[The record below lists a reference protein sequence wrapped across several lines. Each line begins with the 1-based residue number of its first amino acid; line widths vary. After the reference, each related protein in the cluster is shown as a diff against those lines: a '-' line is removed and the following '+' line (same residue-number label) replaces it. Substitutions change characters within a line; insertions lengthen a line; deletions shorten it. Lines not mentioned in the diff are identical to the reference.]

1 MRGSA
6 ARERLVILLLLVAPG
21 PLLAQ
26 DGEDGRVLPWSAT
39 LYYDVTQIA
48 SPPDEAYWHTVTA
61 GVARRMDAG
70 SVALQGLV
78 TQRFDVSDAGAV
90 VDVYRDLWRGA
101 YGNVRVGMAPGAEV
115 LARYDAGAELFQ
127 TVGNVELAASFRHQS
142 FEVAEVNTMGAA
154 AAYYVGRWYLRP
166 RTLVAHVHEAWSPFV
181 AFTARRYLGEGTDDR
196 FDVAAGFG
204 EEVLE
209 IAAPAFGEGPLDV
222 ITSGSRFVSLG
233 GQRYLARRLGLSA
246 AGWYSEYEE
255 IPNRW
260 GVSVGVLTRW

>member
-1 MRGSA
+1 MRGPA
-6 ARERLVILLLLVAPG
+6 ARARLVVLLSLLAPG

-26 DGEDGRVLPWSAT
+26 DDEAGRVLPWSAT

-48 SPPDEAYWHTVTA
+48 PSADEAYWHTVTA
-61 GVARRMDAG
+61 GVARQLESG

-78 TQRFDVSDAGAV
+78 TRRFDVSDAGAV
-90 VDVYRDLWRGA
+90 VDAYRDLWRGA

-115 LARYDAGAELFQ
+115 LARFDAGAELFQ

-142 FEVAEVNTMGAA
+142 FEVAEVNTVGAA

-166 RTLVAHVHEAWSPFV
+166 RTLVAQVDESWSPFL

-209 IAAPAFGEGPLDV
+209 VAAPASGDGPLDV

-233 GQRYLARRLGLSA
+233 GQRYFARRFGLSA
-246 AGWYSEYEE
+246 AGWYSDYEE